1 MAHVRK
7 QIRDRIATLVTGLTT
22 TGSNVYKMRRYALDQ
37 DKLPAV
43 VVYTNDES
51 SALQTM
57 GSVNL
62 DRVLSVSVQAFVSG
76 SSTTVFDTLDTIAV
90 EIEEAIAA
98 DFTLNGLAKRCHLTG
113 TNVDINP
120 EAEKAIG
127 DITLTYE
134 VVYRTTISDVETA
147 K

>member
-7 QIRDRIATLVTGLTT
+7 QIRDRIATLVTGLAT

-43 VVYTNDES
+43 VVYTNDETS
-51 SALQTM
+51 NLQVM
-57 GSVNL
+57 GTINL

-76 SSTTVFDTLDTIAV
+76 ASTSVFDTLDTIAV

-113 TNVDINP
+113 TSVDINP

-127 DITLTYE
+127 EVTLTYE
-134 VVYRTTISDVETA
+134 VQYRTTISDVETA
-147 K
+147 Q